1 MVWSYICA
9 AKAEICVY
17 NSRDCEDRGR
27 DIRTPRRGREPDH
40 FGKFRLVDLCRDIR
54 TPRRGRE
61 LLPSKNI

>member
-27 DIRTPRRGREPDH
+27 DIRTPRRGRE
-40 FGKFRLVDLCRDIR
+40 LVDPFICQHVVGDVEI
-54 TPRRGRE
+54 
-61 LLPSKNI
+61 

>member
-27 DIRTPRRGREPDH
+27 DIRTPRRGREST
-40 FGKFRLVDLCRDIR
+40 IA
-54 TPRRGRE
+54 
-61 LLPSKNI
+61 LLKNILSPVEI

>member
-27 DIRTPRRGREPDH
+27 DIRTPRRGRERSPSL
-40 FGKFRLVDLCRDIR
+40 FVYVDCWSGRDIR

-61 LLPSKNI
+61 HCSLIF